1 MSRTRQSAKQAG
13 TRFETAV
20 ANYLADEL
28 GLPIERRA
36 RTGAHDRGDIQGVLI
51 GRDRCVIECKDYGGR
66 LQLPEWLREAEQE
79 RANDGAHYGIVVAKR
94 KGVGL
99 SDMGRQYAIM
109 DLETLARICRESY

>member
-1 MSRTRQSAKQAG
+1 MSRTRRSAKDAG
-13 TRFETAV
+13 TRFESAV
-20 ANYLADEL
+20 AGYLADQL
-28 GLPIERRA
+28 GGGIERRA
-36 RTGAHDRGDIQGVLI
+36 KTGARDRGDIAGVRI
-51 GRDRCVIECKDYGGR
+51 GDDRCVIECKDYGGR

-79 RANDGAHYGIVVAKR
+79 RANDGALYGIVVAKR